1 MKPIC
6 TKFIVL
12 FLITI
17 SSVLADKDKEQQ
29 RANEFYLKHIRSAHP
44 MPSTHFDKFQPLVP
58 LAAPGQGFSNFLNVS
73 TTVDEVGQY
82 KMQNESSIAVNP
94 RNKMNLIASAVDYRD
109 TSATWVYVS
118 SDGGTTWVNHKLG
131 RPYAGWTASNDPS
144 VAFGDDGTGYL
155 CVGGFGERSNGNTQA
170 QIAENGIFVART
182 TDEGKTWEAHIPVI
196 VHRGTQTI
204 DSTFE
209 DKYYIWSDNSDKS
222 PYFGNLYVSWKRVWP
237 KDSATQ
243 IVISKST
250 DKGSTWSEPLAISHR
265 ISGSSEDTTYGQSF
279 PLPVTGPNGE
289 VYVVWNNGIEHAV
302 GFVRSTDGGNTFSEP
317 KMIQHYN
324 IFGITRE
331 IEPNIWRHTVKTKV
345 RAETYPCLAADITNG
360 PRAGWLY
367 LTWAG
372 DNIPNI
378 YFSRSTDRGETWSEP
393 VIVHSD
399 TTNDQLW
406 QWLALD
412 RTNGDIAIMYL
423 DSRDDP
429 DNILTSTFVSYS
441 SDGGTTWIDRRAADI
456 SGDLRK
462 NPFSNN
468 SFAGDYSGCAFHDG
482 IIYPSWIDMRSAEL
496 NIFDSDVYTAI
507 VDINRPAAPAN
518 FVALT
523 IPEEPDKIKLQWD
536 TVDELSFGQKIDI
549 NLVKYILKQNGEQ
562 LAVLDGN
569 VNEYYD
575 DNLNKFELYRYS
587 IRTIYENDT
596 SGVRTDSAWAGG
608 SKEPGIAVLNNF
620 ERTEDKVLLRYNI
633 PDKRLDNVTTF
644 VNPKEIKLLRNG
656 QIVKAIEIAPE
667 QVGKTIEINDIV
679 PENGFYNY
687 SAMITDSYENVG
699 PLSEPKL
706 IYGGLPLQTYSDD
719 FDDAMLRNYIVDAP
733 WGLTTDF
740 SSGGGALADSPGED
754 YKPLINNSIIIF
766 PYEGN
771 NNYIQLSFS
780 HAAIVQQ
787 RDTALVEWSDDN
799 MKTWKVLQFYDMTMY
814 EPWEDGELNELDWK
828 HEQLTMPLSGSAV
841 YFRFR
846 IKSNATKQDKGWFI
860 DDLKFSDA
868 TSVEDLIA
876 VDGLKLYPNP
886 ARDFVNIVQ
895 NNFKEDIIQSI
906 SICDLPGRILKTNY
920 DNVSVADYIVL
931 NIENLMPGVYQVIVT
946 YKNGITKRQ
955 KFVKQ

>member
-1 MKPIC
+1 MKQIYI
-6 TKFIVL
+6 KFTVFL
-12 FLITI
+12 LITI
-17 SSVLADKDKEQQ
+17 SCVYANSDKEQQ
-29 RANEFYLKHIRSAHP
+29 RVNEFFLRHIRQAHP
-44 MPSTHFDKFQPLVP
+44 MPSTHFDKLQPLVP

-82 KMQNESSIAVNP
+82 RMQNESSIAVNP
-94 RNKMNLIASAVDYRD
+94 QNKMNLIASAVDYRD

-118 SDGGTTWVNHKLG
+118 DDGGRTWVNHKLG
-131 RPYAGWTASNDPS
+131 RPYPGWTASNDPS
-144 VAFGDDGTGYL
+144 VAFGQDGTGYL
-155 CVGGFGERSNGNTQA
+155 CVGGFGERSNTNTQA

-209 DKYYIWSDNSDKS
+209 DKYYIWSDNSEES
-222 PYFGNLYVSWKRVWP
+222 PYLGNLYISWKRVWP

-250 DKGSTWSEPLAISHR
+250 NKGSTWSEPLAISHR
-265 ISGSSEDTTYGQSF
+265 LPGSSEDTTYGQSF

-289 VYVVWNNGIEHAV
+289 LYVVWNNGIEHAV
-302 GFVRSTDGGNTFSEP
+302 GLVRSMDGGETFTQP
-317 KMIQHYN
+317 RMINNYN

-345 RAETYPCLAADITNG
+345 RAETYPCMVADITNG
-360 PRAGWLY
+360 PRRGWLY

-378 YFSRSTDRGETWSEP
+378 YFSRSTDMGDTWSEP

-406 QWLALD
+406 QWIALD
-412 RTNGDIAIMYL
+412 RTNGDIAVMYL

-429 DNILTSTFVSYS
+429 ENILTSTYVSYS

-482 IIYPSWIDMRSAEL
+482 IVYPSWIDMRSAET

-507 VDINRPAAPAN
+507 VDVNSPAAPGN
-518 FVALT
+518 FDALT
-523 IPEEPDKIKLQWD
+523 IPDEPDKIKLQWE
-536 TVDELSFGQKIDI
+536 TVDELSFGQKIE
-549 NLVKYILKQNGEQ
+549 NNQVKYLLKRNGQQ

-569 VNEYYD
+569 LNEYFD
-575 DNLNKFELYRYS
+575 EGLSKFELYRYS
-587 IRTIYENDT
+587 IRTIYKNDT

-608 SKEPGIAVLNNF
+608 SREPGIAVLNNY
-620 ERTEDKVLLRYNI
+620 ERNEDRVLLRYTI
-633 PDKRLDNVTTF
+633 PDKRLDDVTPF
-644 VNPKEIKLLRNG
+644 VNPKEIKVLRNG
-656 QIVKAIEIAPE
+656 QIVKVIEITPE
-667 QVGKTIEINDIV
+667 QTGKIIEINDIV
-679 PENGFYNY
+679 PENGFFNY
-687 SAMITDSYENVG
+687 SSMITDSYENFG

-706 IYGGLPLQTYSDD
+706 IYAGLPLKTYSDD
-719 FDDAMLRNYIVDAP
+719 FDEALLRSYIVDEP
-733 WGLTTDF
+733 WGLTGDF
-740 SSGGGALADSPGED
+740 SYSGGALADSPGED
-754 YKPLINNSIIIF
+754 YKPLVNNSILIF

-771 NNYIQLSFS
+771 DDVIQLSFV

-799 MKTWKVLQFYDMTMY
+799 MKTWKVLEYYDMTMY
-814 EPWEDGELNELDWK
+814 EPWADDELNELDWK
-828 HEQLTMPLSGSAV
+828 HEQLTVPVSSPAV

-846 IKSNATKQDKGWFI
+846 IKSNATRQDKGWFI
-860 DDLKFSDA
+860 DELLFSGA
-868 TSVEDLIA
+868 TSVDELLAND
-876 VDGLKLYPNP
+876 DLKLYPNP
-886 ARDFVNIVQ
+886 ARDFVNIAK
-895 NNFKEDIIQSI
+895 NSSNDKIKSI
-906 SICDLPGRILKTNY
+906 SICDLPGRVLKSKY
-920 DNVSVADYIVL
+920 VNVGDLGYITL
-931 NIENLMPGVYQVIVT
+931 NIDDLMPGVYQVIVT